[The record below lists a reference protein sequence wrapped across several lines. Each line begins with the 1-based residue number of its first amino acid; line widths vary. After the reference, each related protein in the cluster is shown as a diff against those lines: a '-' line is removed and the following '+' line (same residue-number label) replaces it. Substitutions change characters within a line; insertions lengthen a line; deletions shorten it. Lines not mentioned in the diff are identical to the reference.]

1 VESFLDTASSDAHV
15 ALVAVAAFF
24 VVGPPAESS
33 TMLRRSYA
41 LTCYL
46 VFLASFLYAIG
57 FVGDMLVPKTID
69 APVAQT
75 GWPAFLVDALVLGA
89 FAVQHSV
96 MARPAFKRWWT
107 RFVASPIERSTYVLL
122 SSLLLGLVFVAWRPL
137 PVLVWD
143 VRSTP
148 LEPILI
154 ALQVLGWLIVL
165 LSTFMI
171 SHFELFGLTQAWRGA
186 RAQSPH
192 TEAPFVERFFYRFV
206 RHPIMLGF
214 LVAFWATPAMSQG
227 HLLFALLTSGY
238 ILVGVHLEE
247 ADLRAKIG
255 RDYEDY
261 RARVPMLVPFTK
273 PRD

>member
-1 VESFLDTASSDAHV
+1 
-15 ALVAVAAFF
+15 
-24 VVGPPAESS
+24 
-33 TMLRRSYA
+33 MLRRSYA
-41 LTCYL
+41 LMCYIL
-46 VFLASFLYAIG
+46 FLASFLYAIG
-57 FVGDMLVPKTID
+57 FVGNLLVPKTID
-69 APVAQT
+69 APVTRT

-107 RFVASPIERSTYVLL
+107 RFVAPPIERSTYVLL
-122 SSLLLGLVFVAWRPL
+122 SSVLLGLVFVAWRPL

-148 LEPILI
+148 LAPMLL
-154 ALQVLGWLIVL
+154 ALQALGWLVVL

-171 SHFELFGLTQAWRGA
+171 SHFELFGLTQAWRSA
-186 RAQSPH
+186 RAQSSQP
-192 TEAPFVERFFYRFV
+192 EAPFVERFFYRFV

-238 ILVGVHLEE
+238 VLVGVHLEE
-247 ADLRAKIG
+247 TDLRAKIG
-255 RDYEDY
+255 RDYDDY
-261 RARVPMLVPFTK
+261 RARVPMLVPFRR
-273 PRD
+273 PRG